1 MTTDIIPVLTFDDL
15 VARATEIQTSD
26 RSMAFTA
33 NTTEAGAQAIA
44 ARAVTAAIDLW
55 ADETGEPHT
64 AVPHAMQIIA
74 MARVIALGW
83 DEWERESQPDL
94 FDVPYGNALGEVRR
108 DLG

>member
-1 MTTDIIPVLTFDDL
+1 MSITLPPVLTFDDL

-33 NTTEAGAQAIA
+33 NTTETGAIDIA

-64 AVPHAMQIIA
+64 AVSHAMKA
-74 MARVIALGW
+74 MALVRVVELGW
-83 DEWERESQPDL
+83 DEWERENQADL
-94 FDVPYGNALGEVRR
+94 FDVLPGNALGEVRR
-108 DLG
+108 DLE